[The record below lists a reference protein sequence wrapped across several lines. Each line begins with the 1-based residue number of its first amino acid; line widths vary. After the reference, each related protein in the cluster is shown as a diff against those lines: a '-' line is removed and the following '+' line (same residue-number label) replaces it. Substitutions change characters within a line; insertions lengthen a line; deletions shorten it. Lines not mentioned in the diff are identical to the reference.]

1 MTEQTTQ
8 ELISSFTEFSLDE
21 ALERALSEQAF
32 SKPTTIQQMAIP
44 VALEG
49 RDILASAPTG
59 TGKTLAFLLPAI
71 QYLLDFPRRDPG
83 FARVLL
89 LTPTREL
96 AFQIFEQLEK
106 LVAHTDLKA
115 GVITGGI
122 NYGSHKEI
130 LEKNNDILVATPGRL
145 IEYMDKETFSA
156 SEVEVLI
163 LDEADRMLDMGFVA
177 EMDRIIEEA
186 KRRRQTMLFS
196 ATLEGGAINR
206 FAKRAL
212 KEPLQVE
219 AEPPRREKGK
229 ITQYI
234 HLADDAAH
242 KLALLTHLLQQPDM
256 NKVIVFVKTR
266 ERLASLVGQ
275 LESAGLK
282 TCWLQGEM
290 AQDKRL
296 DAVARFARGQV
307 RILVATDVAA
317 RGLDIDDI
325 THVINYDMP
334 RTADVYVHR
343 IGRTGRAGKKGTA
356 ISLVEAHDIEILGK
370 IERYTEQQLKRRVI
384 DSLRPK
390 YKEARAPVKAKK
402 PKSVAKKKAL
412 KKAAKEKKAAP
423 KPKKPAAAKAATS
436 AE

>member
-1 MTEQTTQ
+1 
-8 ELISSFTEFSLDE
+8 
-21 ALERALSEQAF
+21 
-32 SKPTTIQQMAIP
+32 
-44 VALEG
+44 
-49 RDILASAPTG
+49 
-59 TGKTLAFLLPAI
+59 
-71 QYLLDFPRRDPG
+71 
-83 FARVLL
+83 
-89 LTPTREL
+89 
-96 AFQIFEQLEK
+96 
-106 LVAHTDLKA
+106 
-115 GVITGGI
+115 
-122 NYGSHKEI
+122 
-130 LEKNNDILVATPGRL
+130 
-145 IEYMDKETFSA
+145 
-156 SEVEVLI
+156 
-163 LDEADRMLDMGFVA
+163 
-177 EMDRIIEEA
+177 
-186 KRRRQTMLFS
+186 
-196 ATLEGGAINR
+196 
-206 FAKRAL
+206 
-212 KEPLQVE
+212 
-219 AEPPRREKGK
+219 
-229 ITQYI
+229 
-234 HLADDAAH
+234 
-242 KLALLTHLLQQPDM
+242 M

-266 ERLASLVGQ
+266 ERLATLVGQ

-370 IERYTEQQLKRRVI
+370 IERYTEQQFKRRVI

-390 YKEARAPVKAKK
+390 HKEARAPVKAKK

-412 KKAAKEKKAAP
+412 KKAAKDKKAAP
-423 KPKKPAAAKAATS
+423 KPKKPAVAKTVTT

>member
-1 MTEQTTQ
+1 MTEEISQSTIEHFNEFGLDDTL
-8 ELISSFTEFSLDE
+8 ELAIKEMG
-21 ALERALSEQAF
+21 F
-32 SKPTTIQQMAIP
+32 SKPTTIQQLAIP
-44 VALEG
+44 VALEA

-71 QYLLDFPRRDPG
+71 QHLLDFPRRDPG
-83 FARVLL
+83 FARVLI

-96 AFQIFEQLEK
+96 AYQIFEQIEALIR
-106 LVAHTDLKA
+106 HTDLKA

-122 NYGSHKEI
+122 NYGSHKDL
-130 LEKNNDILVATPGRL
+130 LEKNNDLLVATPGRL
-145 IEYMDKETFSA
+145 IEYMDKETFKA
-156 SEVEVLI
+156 DNVEILV

-186 KRRRQTMLFS
+186 KSRRQTMLFS
-196 ATLEGGAINR
+196 ATLEGFAIAK

-212 KEPLQVE
+212 KEPVEVE

-229 ITQYI
+229 ITCWM
-234 HLADDAAH
+234 HNADDANH
-242 KLALLTHLLQQPDM
+242 KLALLTHILQQADVQ
-256 NKVIVFVKTR
+256 KAIVFVKTR
-266 ERLASLVGQ
+266 ERLATLIGQ
-275 LESAGLK
+275 LDTAGLR

-290 AQDKRL
+290 PQDKRL
-296 DAVARFARGQV
+296 EAISRFSKGQV
-307 RILVATDVAA
+307 CILVATDVAA

-356 ISLVEAHDIEILGK
+356 ISLVEAHDIAAVGK
-370 IERYTEQQLKRRVI
+370 IERYTEQPLKRRVI

-390 YKEARAPVKAKK
+390 HKEARPPVKAKK
-402 PKSVAKKKAL
+402 PKSAAKKKVL
-412 KKAAKEKKAAP
+412 KKEAKQRKD
-423 KPKKPAAAKAATS
+423 AK
-436 AE
+436 